1 MNEIHQAAIHF
12 GKVIH
17 HRFSPNN
24 RFEYGTFYLRIPMRS
39 RRLSPNLL
47 KRQGIGDNRFG
58 WISFYDKDYGGKNLQ
73 SLDWIE
79 HILKAHGCE
88 DVDGEIWLHTFPRV
102 LGFIFNPVSFW
113 FCHQVNGDLK
123 AIIAEV
129 NNTFGER
136 HTYLLKSLNHKA
148 MHWGQEL
155 IAQKVFHVSPFF
167 DVVGSYRFRFMQ
179 QASTSPLPKFVSRID
194 YFQNDV
200 HTLMTS
206 ISGKEYL
213 LNPQSKLRAIFNFPF
228 LTLSVVLKIHWQA
241 VKLWIKGAKF
251 YKKPKPPGFPIS

>member
-1 MNEIHQAAIHF
+1 MSTTHKASIHF

-17 HRFSPNN
+17 HRYSPNN
-24 RFEYGTFYLRIPMRS
+24 RFQYGTFYLRIPMRS
-39 RRLSPNLL
+39 RKLSPNLL
-47 KRQGIGDNRFG
+47 THQGIGDNRFG
-58 WISFYDKDYGGKNLQ
+58 WIAFYDKDYGNENLQ
-73 SLDWIE
+73 SLDWVE
-79 HILKAHGCE
+79 HILKEHGPE

-113 FCHQVNGDLK
+113 FCHQANGELK

-136 HTYLLKSLNHKA
+136 HTYLLKSENNTV
-148 MHWGQEL
+148 MTWGQEL
-155 IAQKVFHVSPFF
+155 MAQKVFHVSPFF
-167 DVVGSYRFRFMQ
+167 DVIGHYRFRFMQ
-179 QASTSPLPKFVSRID
+179 QTSSSPQPKFVSRID
-194 YFQNDV
+194 YFQNET

-206 ISGKEYL
+206 ISGSEYPL
-213 LNPQSKLRAIFNFPF
+213 DHRSKLRAILNFPF
-228 LTLSVVLKIHWQA
+228 LTISVVLKIHWQA

>member
-1 MNEIHQAAIHF
+1 MNEIHQASIHF

-24 RFEYGTFYLRIPMRS
+24 RFQYGTFYLRIPMRS

-47 KRQGIGDNRFG
+47 KHQGIGDNRFG
-58 WISFYDKDYGGKNLQ
+58 WISFYDKDYGGENLH

-113 FCHQVNGDLK
+113 FCHQASGDLK

-136 HTYLLKSLNHKA
+136 HTYLLKSLNNTA

-167 DVVGSYRFRFMQ
+167 DVVGNYRFRFMQ
-179 QASTSPLPKFVSRID
+179 QASTSPQPKFVSRID

-206 ISGKEYL
+206 ISGTEYL

-228 LTLSVVLKIHWQA
+228 LTFSVVLKIHWQA
-241 VKLWIKGAKF
+241 VKLWVKGAKF